1 MHILIFFTYDYSLKM
16 WQDEKIL
23 ERELIYYNNIL
34 NKNKDF
40 KFTFVTYGDDDDLV
54 FVNQLDRIE
63 ILPAY
68 TLIKRSP
75 YKLIRYIKSFL
86 IPFYVNKKLENVDI
100 VKQFQLLGSWISII
114 YKFLAKK
121 PLIIRTGYDMYKFS
135 IQDGKSI
142 VKQFFYRSLTY
153 ISLIFSDFYTV
164 TSKSDLDFLN
174 SKFKV
179 NNSKVV
185 IRPNWVEV
193 VRTRPILNRSLNKIL
208 AIGRI
213 EKQKNFQEL
222 LLAFENSNYKIDL
235 YGEGSLRQKLDELS
249 VRKNINVSFKGK
261 IQFKDLQKVYSN
273 YCFFVSTSIFEG
285 NPKTILEAQAAGCV
299 VVALREKNTE
309 EIIKNGFNGL
319 LVESF
324 NDIVNTIN
332 LLDQKTLQDISS
344 NSVNFILKTNE
355 LNLVVDTDLQDFN
368 GLTNSSY

>member
-1 MHILIFFTYDYSLKM
+1 
-16 WQDEKIL
+16 
-23 ERELIYYNNIL
+23 
-34 NKNKDF
+34 
-40 KFTFVTYGDDDDLV
+40 
-54 FVNQLDRIE
+54 
-63 ILPAY
+63 
-68 TLIKRSP
+68 
-75 YKLIRYIKSFL
+75 
-86 IPFYVNKKLENVDI
+86 
-100 VKQFQLLGSWISII
+100 
-114 YKFLAKK
+114 
-121 PLIIRTGYDMYKFS
+121 MYKFS

-142 VKQFFYRSLTY
+142 IKQFFYKSLTY
-153 ISLIFSDFYTV
+153 ISLIFADFYTV

-174 SKFKV
+174 YKFKV
-179 NNSKVV
+179 NNSKVA

-193 VRTRPILNRSLNKIL
+193 VKTPPILNRTLNKIL

-235 YGEGSLRQKLDELS
+235 YGEGSLKQMLGELS
-249 VRKNINVSFKGK
+249 LKKNIDVMFKGK
-261 IQFKDLQKVYSN
+261 IEFKDLQKVYGN

-319 LVESF
+319 LVDSF

-344 NSVNFILKTNE
+344 NSINHIIKTNE